1 MICHDSVLVQ
11 FTPIF
16 ARDWTKIGPKT
27 ARSRRLDHDQKSSM
41 KRGRHPRFG
50 RTTGAN
56 RSDRP
61 AVSLLIAGLSN
72 PNCRGSWTSL
82 CKLVAAAR
90 TRVGSTQ
97 RRRDRGERQGGH
109 RARICADFSL
119 PSSCLTPAQAYLAD
133 VCSAASPT
141 AIVVCEDN
149 PSLSAILPKPWLAAY
164 LAREDGDGGGAC
176 AGIEMPV
183 TLRERHCRAGN
194 LARAR
199 GSTQLQDEF
208 SHLGDPSGRRRM
220 TARDQSA

>member
-61 AVSLLIAGLSN
+61 AVSLLIAGPSN

-82 CKLVAAAR
+82 CKLVAAVR

-97 RRRDRGERQGGH
+97 RRRDRGERQGGR

-141 AIVVCEDN
+141 AMRSSRRMRTTCAVV
-149 PSLSAILPKPWLAAY
+149 SRAQGS
-164 LAREDGDGGGAC
+164 RGG
-176 AGIEMPV
+176 
-183 TLRERHCRAGN
+183 LRSS
-194 LARAR
+194 AR
-199 GSTQLQDEF
+199 GSANCSKRWRNFHEE
-208 SHLGDPSGRRRM
+208 SE
-220 TARDQSA
+220 